1 SPMSCRV
8 SLCTTRTTSEI
19 YALSLHDALPICPRA
34 RLGLAGE
41 HADGLAVEVDHD
53 VAELRRLGVAPAE
66 VVEALP
72 VDLVDR
78 GGQLQVLSL
87 AERSVDEGAADRGL
101 AEGVHEGVFRR
112 SS

>member
-78 GGQLQVLSL
+78 GGQLQV
-87 AERSVDEGAADRGL
+87 RSEEHTSELQSRENLVCRLPLEKKNNRNT
-101 AEGVHEGVFRR
+101 
-112 SS
+112 S